1 MPNTCHSTLKVYG
14 PTHLA
19 ERARSMIKPVFG
31 PCLADYSNPFLKA
44 EPDNPPLAV
53 VRIES
58 REVPP
63 VSIVEEMSKHEPDL
77 VFELVYSNWASGVR
91 GSRVYRGGD
100 VTSETQGA
108 FQIEDEAMA
117 GAGPERDNDSRAAA
131 SLNPSRLD
139 FRPPAR
145 QESEPGQTAVQN
157 GETPSAGA
165 SGGAPPSRRDH
176 VSSCLDR
183 FYALLHKKQFHH
195 CTLTPDEEIERDVC
209 SATINAFKQQMN
221 DADRFYIEQLEEQ
234 YSLGMSRYFYR
245 LKLHDRLAQCL
256 HEFSNPA
263 FSELLDAADHETL
276 QGLPRVLE
284 KLDVRQAGHV
294 LSK

>member
-1 MPNTCHSTLKVYG
+1 MPNICNSTLKVYG

-44 EPDNPPLAV
+44 EPENPPLAV

-63 VSIVEEMSKHEPDL
+63 VMIVEELSGREPGL
-77 VFELVYSNWASGVR
+77 VFELLYSNWASGVR

-117 GAGPERDNDSRAAA
+117 GAERDNDSRAAA

-183 FYALLHKKQFHH
+183 FYALLRKKQFHR

-209 SATINAFKQQMN
+209 SATVNAFKQRMN

-234 YSLGMSRYFYR
+234 YSRGMSRYFYR
-245 LKLHDRLAQCL
+245 LQLHDRLAQCL
-256 HEFSNPA
+256 RELNGPGIDD
-263 FSELLDAADHETL
+263 LLDAEDHETL

-284 KLDVRQAGHV
+284 KLDVRQGRTV
-294 LSK
+294 SS